1 MQIRLLTYISITGG
15 SGSESIRPLIM
26 DVIQS

>member
-15 SGSESIRPLIM
+15 GGGESIRPLIM